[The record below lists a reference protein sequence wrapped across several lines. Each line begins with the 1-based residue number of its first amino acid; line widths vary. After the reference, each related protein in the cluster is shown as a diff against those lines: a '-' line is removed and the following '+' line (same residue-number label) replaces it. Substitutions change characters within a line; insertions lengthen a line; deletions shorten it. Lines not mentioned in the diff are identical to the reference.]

1 MFKSKKNLYLVKI
14 FICLIPLFFCFIV
27 FLTGNVDYHGM
38 FETGKYTSVALH
50 WMDDNATTNVNPTRL
65 PGYPALIYLVF
76 KIFGANN
83 LTALLFVQSI
93 IGCLTFYFIIKTLE
107 ELKIGDSVIILSTLA
122 FNFAIIFRFS
132 LFLPNFFF
140 IFILTLATFFFT
152 KFFFKEK
159 LYYFFLF
166 CFFFSSLFLIRPIIH
181 FSIYITYPLIIL
193 YLIKLRKKFN
203 FKLTCIITLLVFYFV
218 SVGTQFLRSY
228 NYDKSFVYT
237 SQSGKHLFWV
247 ISCLEKKYACGNK
260 DMEVFTNLENKLENQ
275 VSALENPNLGE
286 INKIRMKI
294 GKEYLINEMELERLA
309 FAAFIS
315 YLKLIFH
322 STFIEIFS
330 AFEMNVSPL
339 YSSGENNF
347 YGKLANIVSN
357 IFTNKLNGIYVI
369 SVLLIILLRFLQL
382 YGFFIS
388 TKSSH
393 LRMYGL
399 IISSIVIVILATG
412 IGLGN
417 PRYRSEAEPLLI
429 ILSGIGIKHIINKLK
444 NY

>member
-1 MFKSKKNLYLVKI
+1 MLKFKKNLYLVKI
-14 FICLIPLFFCFIV
+14 LICLIPLFFCFIV
-27 FLTGNVDYHGM
+27 FFTGNIDYQGM
-38 FETGKYTSVALH
+38 FETKKYTSVALH
-50 WMDDNATTNVNPTRL
+50 WMDDYTKKKIEPTRL
-65 PGYPALIYLVF
+65 PGYPAIIYIVF

-93 IGCLTFYFIIKTLE
+93 IGCFTFYFIIKILE
-107 ELKIGDSVIILSTLA
+107 ELKIDDSFLILSTLA

-140 IFILTLATFFFT
+140 IFILTLAIFFFT
-152 KFFFKEK
+152 KFYFKQK
-159 LYYFFLF
+159 FYYFFLF
-166 CFFFSSLFLIRPIIH
+166 CFFFSSLCLVRPIIH

-193 YLIKLRKKFN
+193 YLIRLNEKFS
-203 FKLTCIITLLVFYFV
+203 FKLACIITLLAFYFL
-218 SVGTQFLRSY
+218 SIGTQFLRSF
-228 NYDKSFVYT
+228 NYDKSFVYS
-237 SQSGKHLFWV
+237 SQSGVHFFWV
-247 ISCLEKKYACGNK
+247 ISCLSKKYACGNR
-260 DMEVFTNLENKLENQ
+260 DMKVFENLESKVEKQ
-275 VSALENPNLGE
+275 VSSLENPNLGE
-286 INKIRMKI
+286 INKIRIKV
-294 GKEYLINEMELERLA
+294 GKEYLMSEMELERLV

-347 YGKLANIVSN
+347 YGKLNNIVSN
-357 IFTNKLNGIYVI
+357 SLTNKLNGVYLI
-369 SVLLIILLRFLQL
+369 SVLLIIVLRFLQL
-382 YGFFIS
+382 YGFYIS
-388 TKSSH
+388 IKSSH

-399 IISSIVIVILATG
+399 IITSIVIIVLATG

-429 ILSGIGIKHIINKLK
+429 ILGGIGIKKIIDKLK
-444 NY
+444 N